1 MKVPTATAAE
11 AHIPV
16 VPSVMNVTV
25 FGMGYVGCVTAACFA
40 EMGYS
45 VTGVD
50 LQEIKISLVNS
61 GKSPIIEPD
70 LEQLIR
76 RGVDAGRLQ
85 ATQRVKTLGDIS
97 LICVG
102 TPSND
107 NGSLGLDQLK
117 RVLSQ
122 IGELLRTTDSFHV
135 VVVRS
140 TVLPGTVNDVVR
152 PLLEQESGKKDGK
165 DFGICMNPEFMR
177 ETTAIHDFYHPPFTI
192 IGACGDRAAER
203 VATLYSSLK
212 APVER
217 TPVPVAELIKYASNA
232 FHALKVCFANEVGN
246 LSKAMGIDSHRVMEI
261 FCKDTKLNIS
271 PYYLKPGF
279 AFGGSCLP
287 KDLRAILHQ
296 AKQLDVELPM
306 LNSLLENNRKQI
318 ELALSLIR
326 RTGKNRIG
334 VLGLSFKGG
343 SDDLRESPI
352 VGLLETLIGKGY
364 KLTIYDEEVGLAKL
378 VGANKRYIEETI
390 PHISSLMVSS
400 PSEVIETS
408 DVVVVSK
415 KNAQIQDALAA
426 YKNSA
431 MVIDLV
437 RLHPEAMDGAPNY
450 QGICW

>member
-1 MKVPTATAAE
+1 MD
-11 AHIPV
+11 I
-16 VPSVMNVTV
+16 TV

-40 EMGYS
+40 EMGHS

-50 LQEIKISLVNS
+50 LQEIKVSLINS

-70 LEQLIR
+70 LEPLIR
-76 RGVDAGRLQ
+76 RGVDAGRLK
-85 ATQRVKTLGDIS
+85 ATQRIQRLGDIS

-117 RVLSQ
+117 RVVSQ

-177 ETTAIHDFYHPPFTI
+177 ETTAIYDFYHPPFTI

-217 TPVPVAELIKYASNA
+217 TPIPVAELIKYASNA

-261 FCKDTKLNIS
+261 FCKDEKLNIS

-287 KDLRAILHQ
+287 KDVRALQ
-296 AKQLDVELPM
+296 YRAKEMDLEMPLLGAVLGSNRLQVQHAIDQIVE
-306 LNSLLENNRKQI
+306 
-318 ELALSLIR
+318 
-326 RTGKNRIG
+326 TGKKKIG
-334 VLGLSFKGG
+334 LFGFSFKAGT
-343 SDDLRESPI
+343 DDLRESPMVI
-352 VGLLETLIGKGY
+352 LAEALLGKG
-364 KLTIYDEEVGLAKL
+364 LQLRIYDKNVSLAKL
-378 VGANKRYIEETI
+378 VGVNKEYIEKQI
-390 PHISSLMVSS
+390 PHLSSLLSDTIDDVINT
-400 PSEVIETS
+400 SEVI
-408 DVVVVSK
+408 VVG
-415 KNAQIQDALAA
+415 
-426 YKNSA
+426 NSA
-431 MVIDLV
+431 
-437 RLHPEAMDGAPNY
+437 
-450 QGICW
+450 

>member
-1 MKVPTATAAE
+1 MD
-11 AHIPV
+11 I
-16 VPSVMNVTV
+16 TV

-40 EMGYS
+40 EMGHS

-50 LQEIKISLVNS
+50 LQEIKVSLVNS

-70 LEQLIR
+70 LEPLIR
-76 RGVDAGRLQ
+76 RGVDAGRLK
-85 ATQRVKTLGDIS
+85 ATQRVQRLGDIS

-117 RVLSQ
+117 RVVSQ

-177 ETTAIHDFYHPPFTI
+177 ETTAIYDFYHPPFTI
-192 IGACGDRAAER
+192 IGACGDRAAGR
-203 VATLYSSLK
+203 LATLYSSLK

-217 TPVPVAELIKYASNA
+217 TPIPVAELIKYASNA

-246 LSKAMGIDSHRVMEI
+246 LSKALGIDSHKVMEI

-287 KDLRAILHQ
+287 KDLRAILYK
-296 AKQLDVELPM
+296 AKQLDLELPM
-306 LNSLLENNRKQI
+306 LGAVLETNRRQV
-318 ELALSLIR
+318 EVALNLVR
-326 RTGKNRIG
+326 KTGRKRVG
-334 VLGLSFKGG
+334 VLGLSFKAGT
-343 SDDLRESPI
+343 DDLRESPI
-352 VGLLETLIGKGY
+352 VVLIETLIGKGHR
-364 KLTIYDEEVGLAKL
+364 LAIYDEEVALARL
-378 VGANKRYIEETI
+378 IGANKYYIEKTI
-390 PHISSLMVSS
+390 PHISSLMVGS
-400 PSEVIETS
+400 PKEVIDAS
-408 DVVVVSK
+408 DVVVISK
-415 KNAQIQDALAA
+415 NTPQIRDAVANHADSKLI
-426 YKNSA
+426 
-431 MVIDLV
+431 IDLI
-437 RLHPEAMDGAPNY
+437 RLPHEAAEVSSNY
-450 QGICW
+450 NGICW

>member
-1 MKVPTATAAE
+1 ME
-11 AHIPV
+11 I
-16 VPSVMNVTV
+16 TV

-40 EMGYS
+40 EMGHS

-76 RGVDAGRLQ
+76 SGVDAGRLQ

-192 IGACGDRAAER
+192 VGTCSDRASER
-203 VATLYSSLK
+203 VTAMYSSIK
-212 APVER
+212 APVEQ
-217 TPVPVAELIKYASNA
+217 TSILLAESIKYVSNA
-232 FHALKVCFANEVGN
+232 FHAVKVCFANEIGN
-246 LSKAMGIDSHRVMEI
+246 LSKAMGIDSHKVMEI

-287 KDLRAILHQ
+287 KDLRAILHK
-296 AKQLDVELPM
+296 AKQLDVETPV
-306 LNSLLENNRKQI
+306 LNSVLENNRKQI
-318 ELALSLIR
+318 ELALNLIR

-334 VLGLSFKGG
+334 VLGLSFKTG
-343 SDDLRESPI
+343 SDDMRESPI
-352 VGLLETLIGKGY
+352 VMLIESLIGKGHT
-364 KLTIYDEEVGLAKL
+364 LMIYDEEVGLAKL
-378 VGANKRYIEETI
+378 LGANKRYIEETI

-400 PSEVIETS
+400 PREVIEAS

-415 KNAQIQDALAA
+415 KNPRICDAVT
-426 YKNSA
+426 KHGDSRV
-431 MVIDLV
+431 VIDLV
-437 RLHPEAMDGAPNY
+437 RLYPEPLNGPPNY
-450 QGICW
+450 EGICW